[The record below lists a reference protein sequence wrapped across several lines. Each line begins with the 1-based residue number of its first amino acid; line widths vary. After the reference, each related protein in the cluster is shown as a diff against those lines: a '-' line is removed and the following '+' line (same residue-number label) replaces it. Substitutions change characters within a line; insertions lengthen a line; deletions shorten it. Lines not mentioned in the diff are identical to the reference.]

1 MPKVSVI
8 VPIYNAQDYLHRCVD
23 SILAQTF
30 ADFELL
36 LVDDGSTDSSGI
48 ICDNY
53 ASGDCRAKVFHK
65 ENGGVSS
72 ARNVGLKNATGEWV
86 CFVDSDDTVHQDYLN
101 NLVSAT
107 NENVEMVISFAVS
120 VFMDKIVEPTYRDAI
135 LIGKDFAK
143 LFNEYDLHWR
153 TSPWA
158 KLYKRKIVEN
168 NNLLFNLEMPIGE
181 DLVFLYEYIRLVQC
195 LAVSGKTYYYYSAE
209 VQSQEN
215 YNYFLNSGFNVIIKD
230 NKIDIK
236 DGRHPVVE
244 KVLKGQLFIPN
255 GETEILV
262 DDKLIRDT
270 DALARLEYTKYSYIN
285 RTLNSV
291 YHNSCPIRERIDWL
305 KKIHY
310 KPFLNYLASNRK
322 TIREFLSYFLIKH
335 RMLVLYDFIRILNDW
350 FKIGRLK

>member
-1 MPKVSVI
+1 MPKVSII
-8 VPIYNAQDYLHRCVD
+8 VPVYNTKDYLHRCVD

-30 ADFELL
+30 TDFELL
-36 LVDDGSTDSSGI
+36 LIDDGSTDSSGI

-53 ASGDCRAKVFHK
+53 ASRDCRVKVFHK

-72 ARNVGLKNATGEWV
+72 ARNIGLKNAAGEWV

-101 NLVSAT
+101 NLVSAI
-107 NENVEMVISFAVS
+107 NENVEMVISFSVS
-120 VFMDKIVEPTYRDAI
+120 VFMNKTVEPTYRDAI
-135 LIGKDFAK
+135 LTDKDFAK

-181 DLVFLYEYIRLVQC
+181 DLVFLYEYIRLVEC
-195 LAVSGKTYYYYSAE
+195 LSVSGNAYYYYSAE
-209 VQSQEN
+209 VQSS
-215 YNYFLNSGFNVIIKD
+215 LTK
-230 NKIDIK
+230 KINPIS
-236 DGRHPVVE
+236 VE
-244 KVLKGQLFIPN
+244 YGCMTAVLSTIDA
-255 GETEILV
+255 LV
-262 DDKLIRDT
+262 DDKLIRNT

-291 YHNSCPIRERIDWL
+291 YHNSCSIRERIGWL

-322 TIREFLSYFLIKH
+322 TIKEFLSYFLIKH
-335 RMLVLYDFIRILNDW
+335 RMLVLYDFTRILNDW